1 MISYIDYG
9 SQKLPIFFPHHARRL
24 VVGDP
29 VPVITEGLFS
39 SKLEAFLEQSE
50 LDLTNPVLV
59 VADKTRLCGYP
70 EYLPV
75 LVETLEK
82 AGMNRENLK
91 IIIAY
96 GTHPPQSDEECLQG
110 YGEIYNSCNFVHHD
124 CVEGYF
130 EELGSTLLGTPVR
143 FRKDLLEA
151 SAIITMGAICHHY
164 FAGYGGGRK
173 LIFPGCGEKEA
184 IYQNHSLYL
193 DKTKKEL
200 SLGCQPGKLANNPLA
215 EDLFEV
221 EAQLPAHL
229 AIHGIL
235 DSSGQLC
242 DLLVGSGREHF
253 LEACQQHG
261 RNCEI
266 ESSQFD
272 VVIASCGGFP
282 KDINFIQTHKAIHN
296 AAMFVKDGG
305 QLILY
310 SQCQDQLG
318 SKTFLPWFEDGS
330 FEEAFNKL
338 SSNYE
343 GNGGTALA
351 MMTKTK
357 RINIGMV
364 TELDPEV
371 CKKIG
376 VEVWAHHR
384 VNDYLADFPVDKS
397 IACIP
402 NSSLLVFSS

>member
-24 VVGDP
+24 VVVDP
-29 VPVITEGLFS
+29 VPVMTKDLFS
-39 SKLEAFLEQSE
+39 SRLEAFIEQTK
-50 LDLTNPVLV
+50 LDLTNPVVV

-75 LVETLEK
+75 LVKTLEA
-82 AGMNRENLK
+82 AGMNRDKLK
-91 IIIAY
+91 LIIAY
-96 GTHPPQSDEECLQG
+96 GTHPPQSDAECLQG
-110 YGEIYNSCNFVHHD
+110 YGEIYESCNFVHHD
-124 CVEGYF
+124 SVEGYF
-130 EELGSTLLGTPVR
+130 EELGTTALGTPIR

-151 SAIITMGAICHHY
+151 SAIITMGAVCHHY

-184 IYQNHSLYL
+184 IYRNHSLYL
-193 DKTKKEL
+193 DRSKKEL
-200 SLGCQPGKLANNPLA
+200 ASGCQPGKLANNPLA
-215 EDLFEV
+215 EDLFDV
-221 EAQLPAHL
+221 EKQLPAHL

-242 DLLVGSGREHF
+242 DLLVGRGHEHF

-272 VVIASCGGFP
+272 VVVASCGGFP

-310 SQCQDQLG
+310 SKCQDQVG
-318 SKTFLPWFEDGS
+318 SKTFLPWFDKGS
-330 FEEAFNKL
+330 FEEAFEALAL
-338 SSNYE
+338 SYE

-351 MMTKTK
+351 TMSKVK
-357 RINIGMV
+357 RINIAMV
-364 TELDPEV
+364 TELDREV
-371 CKKIG
+371 CGKIG
-376 VEVWAHHR
+376 IEVWAHHQ
-384 VNDYLADFPVDKS
+384 VNDYLADFPVDRS
-397 IACIP
+397 IACLP